1 MTTETT
7 GLTAPSESAP
17 TRAPRRRAIRLSELD
32 LVTIDTEGGLSVLV
46 RPRVPGVDLARWLK
60 DNHERVERLL
70 GERGAIRFQ
79 GFDVTTAA
87 AFESVSSALSPELLN
102 YVYGSTPRSREKGGV
117 YTSTEYPPDQTIPQH
132 NEMAYSTR
140 WPMKLWFYC
149 QYPAAAG
156 GETPLADSR
165 RVLRRID
172 PALRAR
178 FAERGVRYVR
188 NYGGGL
194 DLSWQRAFETDDRG
208 EAERTFRDLGISY
221 EWFDGGRLRTWQV
234 CQAVVSHPVTG
245 EAAWF
250 NQAHLF
256 HPSSLPAEVRES
268 LLASS
273 GEEDL
278 PRNALYGDG
287 TPIEESALE
296 EVRAAFAAETVA
308 EPWSAGEVL
317 LIDNVLMS
325 HGRRPYEGPRKVLVA
340 MTDPNPVPGSPAAG
354 GEHEESK

>member
-1 MTTETT
+1 MTAETT
-7 GLTAPSESAP
+7 GRAMPAGAPA
-17 TRAPRRRAIRLSELD
+17 RGPRRRAIQLTDLD
-32 LVTIDTEGGLSVLV
+32 LVTVDTTAGPSALV
-46 RPRVPGVDLARWLK
+46 RPNVPGVDLARWLQ
-60 DNHERVERLL
+60 DNRDRVERLL
-70 GERGAIRFQ
+70 AERGAIRFQ
-79 GFDVTTAA
+79 RFDVTTAA
-87 AFESVSSALSPELLN
+87 GFETVSSALSPELLN

-172 PALRAR
+172 PALRSR
-178 FAERGVRYVR
+178 FAGRGVRYVR

-194 DLSWQRAFETDDRG
+194 DLSWQQAFET
-208 EAERTFRDLGISY
+208 ERREEVESTCRDLGIAY
-221 EWFDGGRLRTWQV
+221 EWFADGRLRTWQV
-234 CQAVVSHPVTG
+234 CQAVVDHPVTG

-268 LLASS
+268 LLDSA
-273 GEEDL
+273 GEENL

-296 EVRAAFAAETVA
+296 EIRQAFDAETVA

-340 MTDPNPVPGSPAAG
+340 MTDPNPVPVSPADG
-354 GEHEESK
+354 DKQEDSK